1 MNNKT
6 YYIGVLFFCAGCLQ
20 AVIGQNLNE
29 GLLAYYP
36 FNGNAKDE
44 TGNGYDGNVV
54 GATLHSDRFGA
65 KRSAY
70 KFSRN
75 RQLITLSNTKSKF
88 NFRKF
93 GYSISSWV
101 KWIGGQNGTYLILK

>member
-1 MNNKT
+1 VRNRFNF
-6 YYIGVLFFCAGCLQ
+6 IGVLFFCAGWLQ
-20 AVIGQNLNE
+20 AVIGQNHNE

-54 GATLHSDRFGA
+54 GATLDSDRFGA
-65 KRSAY
+65 KKSAY

-75 RQLITLSNTKSKF
+75 RQLITLSNTKSK
-88 NFRKF
+88 
-93 GYSISSWV
+93 
-101 KWIGGQNGTYLILK
+101 